1 MLLPCVDLADDGVT
15 SIADDGGGGGGGVG
29 RPVRWLRMG
38 PWSASCQAAR
48 CGDGAG
54 QVSPGFGEPLPTWST
69 STVQPSGQVAVFR
82 RARRTR

>member
-1 MLLPCVDLADDGVT
+1 VLLPCVDLADDGVT
-15 SIADDGGGGGGGVG
+15 SIADDGGGVG

-38 PWSASCQAAR
+38 PWPASCQAGR
-48 CGDGAG
+48 CGYGAG
-54 QVSPGFGEPLPTWST
+54 QVSPGFGEPLPTWSP